1 MNVRMANHNDI
12 DKLIQVRFDYFASEK
27 WEVTDDMRGSI
38 SAQLQQYY
46 SKHLNLDF
54 FAALME
60 DDVGN
65 VISTAFL
72 VIFEKPANL
81 SWPTGKTGMVLNVLT
96 YPQYRKMGYA
106 TKIMN
111 FIIEEAKNH
120 DVL

>member
-65 VISTAFL
+65 VISTAF
-72 VIFEKPANL
+72 F
-81 SWPTGKTGMVLNVLT
+81 GD
-96 YPQYRKMGYA
+96 
-106 TKIMN
+106 
-111 FIIEEAKNH
+111 F
-120 DVL
+120 